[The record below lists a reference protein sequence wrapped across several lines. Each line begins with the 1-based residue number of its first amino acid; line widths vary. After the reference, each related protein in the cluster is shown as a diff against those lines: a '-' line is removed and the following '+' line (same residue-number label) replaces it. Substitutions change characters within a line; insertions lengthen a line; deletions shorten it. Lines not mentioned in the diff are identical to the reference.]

1 MAGTIMATFKGRLLT
16 QLQANSTLSSL
27 QVSYGD
33 PGGAQRR
40 ESVFLGD
47 IETNDH
53 VPESLSTGRR
63 RRIEEFTLEVFVEVS
78 SKPTP
83 QACEERAVELARAV
97 ETVLADDPQLNNLDQ
112 LMWCQLQSMSMS
124 TVQADAPVCTIRMLI
139 NANARL
145 Q

>member
-1 MAGTIMATFKGRLLT
+1 MAGTIMATFKARLLT
-16 QLQANSTLSSL
+16 QLQANATLTNI
-27 QVSYGD
+27 QVSYAD

-40 ESVFLGD
+40 EAVFLGD

-53 VPESLSTGRR
+53 IPESLSSGRR

-83 QACEERAVELARAV
+83 QTCESRCVELASAV
-97 ETVLADDPQLNNLDQ
+97 ETVLADDPQLDNLSQ
-112 LMWCQLQSMSMS
+112 LMWCQLQSMTMT